1 MVTYLLFVILG
12 IGLIIWAFWYDKTSF
27 KPEQKRNGKMTKPY
41 HKRWWIWTI
50 AVFMVIGGLGN
61 MLGVDDE
68 DEDADNSSA
77 KTEQVKKSKPKKV
90 KKTSSTT
97 QKKTETSKPKKTAP
111 KKKPTVSTADK
122 EAAALVLLKKSYKG
136 QAKVWFDAD
145 NKAFMIQPTSED
157 FKEELLDV
165 VQSQDTDYWKQLTD
179 SIDAVSRS
187 LYKNVKLADFVSIVN
202 PDNPDKVLYS
212 SLNGKTAYDFL
223 KDDE

>member
-68 DEDADNSSA
+68 DDDADNSSA

-97 QKKTETSKPKKTAP
+97 KKTETSKPKKTAP